1 MLYPILLALV
11 QEAAPAA
18 TPAGGAPGQAAQ
30 PGMGDMFGS
39 MLVPMLLCMV
49 VFWIFMIGPERKQRK
64 KREEMLKNLSKGDEV
79 VLTSGIYGSIVQVQ
93 DDKLTLE
100 IASGVRIKTTLQSVA
115 GLADAKAAEGKPA
128 EIKA

>member
-1 MLYPILLALV
+1 
-11 QEAAPAA
+11 
-18 TPAGGAPGQAAQ
+18 
-30 PGMGDMFGS
+30 MFGS

-128 EIKA
+128 EAKA

>member
-1 MLYPILLALV
+1 
-11 QEAAPAA
+11 
-18 TPAGGAPGQAAQ
+18 
-30 PGMGDMFGS
+30 MGDMFGS

-49 VFWIFMIGPERKQRK
+49 VFWIFMIGPDRKQRK

-115 GLADAKAAEGKPA
+115 GLADAKPAEGKPA
-128 EIKA
+128 EAKA

>member
-11 QEAAPAA
+11 QETAPAAPA
-18 TPAGGAPGQAAQ
+18 GQPSQ

-64 KREEMLKNLSKGDEV
+64 KREEMLKNLSKGDEI

-93 DDKLTLE
+93 DDKLTVE

-115 GLADAKAAEGKPA
+115 GLADPKAAEGQTAPA
-128 EIKA
+128 KA

>member
-1 MLYPILLALV
+1 
-11 QEAAPAA
+11 
-18 TPAGGAPGQAAQ
+18 
-30 PGMGDMFGS
+30 MGDMFGS

-64 KREEMLKNLSKGDEV
+64 KREEMLKNLSKGDEI

-93 DDKLTLE
+93 DDKLTVE

-115 GLADAKAAEGKPA
+115 GLADPKAAEGQTAPA
-128 EIKA
+128 KA